1 MEATVTQNSALYLAH
16 LKASKDRVTA
26 FRRYRIAAKR
36 HSLDQQPRKLESL
49 KADSLEQRDNGR

>member
-1 MEATVTQNSALYLAH
+1 MEATATQNSALYLAH
-16 LKASKDRVTA
+16 LKTSKDRVNA

-36 HSLDQQPRKLESL
+36 HSLDQQARKFETL